1 MQRPTFLRFAGAAV
15 VVLAGIAVATLHQFG
30 GPAVAGEVTVWKSPA
45 CSCCGKWVEHLLANG
60 FRVVVHETDDLAPA
74 KRSHGVPDN
83 LQSCHTAEID
93 GYTIEGHVPAAEVKR
108 LLAEKPKARGL
119 AVAGM
124 PVGSPGMEQGSA
136 REPYDVV
143 LFDDQRRQSVYRRY

>member
-1 MQRPTFLRFAGAAV
+1 MQRPTFLRLAGAAV
-15 VVLAGIAVATLHQFG
+15 LLAGIATATLYQFG
-30 GPAVAGEVTVWKSPA
+30 GPAVAGGVTVWKSPA
-45 CSCCGKWVEHLLANG
+45 CSCCGKWVEHLRANG

-83 LQSCHTAEID
+83 LQACHTAEID